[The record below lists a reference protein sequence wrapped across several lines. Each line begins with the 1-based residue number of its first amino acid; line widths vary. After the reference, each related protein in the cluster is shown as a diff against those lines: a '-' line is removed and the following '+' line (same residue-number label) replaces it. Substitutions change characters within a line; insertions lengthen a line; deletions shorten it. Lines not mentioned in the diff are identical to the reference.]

1 MEDNTIFDDYAAW
14 KKENHD
20 LIYSLV
26 NNKSKIIQRF
36 SSVIAVVDY
45 LYDYHLDNN
54 LSEDEELIFSSGY
67 DYIYD
72 QFQLIETLLENNYN
86 NDVKK
91 MEKFGQTIN
100 LLLYINDFKL
110 EIANSGLTGKEVNQ
124 LNELNDKVLYEY
136 IEKNENAPDE
146 YFQVL
151 NDLTSSLFEKNDI
164 EIQTIDQIFYEIA
177 IEYDIYDENEYNI
190 YNYFLNK
197 EIEKRKNVS

>member
-124 LNELNDKVLYEY
+124 LNELNDKVYEY
-136 IEKNENAPDE
+136 IERNENAPDE

>member
-1 MEDNTIFDDYAAW
+1 MENTIFDDYNSW

-36 SSVIAVVDY
+36 SPVIAVVDY
-45 LYDYHLDNN
+45 LYDYHLDNE
-54 LSEDEELIFSSGY
+54 LSEDEELIFSTGY

-72 QFQLIETLLENNYN
+72 QFQLIETLLENNFN
-86 NDVKK
+86 NDIKK
-91 MEKFGQTIN
+91 MEKYGQTIN

-110 EIANSGLTGKEVNQ
+110 EIENNNIKGKEIEK
-124 LNELNDKVLYEY
+124 LNELNDKVYEY
-136 IEKNENAPDE
+136 LDKNENAPDE
-146 YFQVL
+146 YFQLL
-151 NDLTSSLFEKNDI
+151 NDITSSLFDKNNI

-177 IEYDIYDENEYNI
+177 IEYDIYDENDYNI

>member
-72 QFQLIETLLENNYN
+72 QFQLIETLLENNFN
-86 NDVKK
+86 NDVNK
-91 MEKFGQTIN
+91 MEKYGQTIN

-110 EIANSGLTGKEVNQ
+110 EIANSNLKGKEVNQ
-124 LNELNDKVLYEY
+124 LNDLNDKVYEY

-146 YFQVL
+146 YFQLL
-151 NDLTSSLFEKNDI
+151 NDITSSLFEKNDVKLH
-164 EIQTIDQIFYEIA
+164 TIDQIFYEIA

>member
-72 QFQLIETLLENNYN
+72 QFQLIETLLENNFN
-86 NDVKK
+86 NDVNK
-91 MEKFGQTIN
+91 MEKYGQTIN

-110 EIANSGLTGKEVNQ
+110 EIANSNLKGKEVNQ
-124 LNELNDKVLYEY
+124 LNDLNDKVYEY

-146 YFQVL
+146 YFQLL
-151 NDLTSSLFEKNDI
+151 NDITSSLFEKNDV
-164 EIQTIDQIFYEIA
+164 ELHTIDQI
-177 IEYDIYDENEYNI
+177 YNRI
-190 YNYFLNK
+190 Q
-197 EIEKRKNVS
+197 

>member
-91 MEKFGQTIN
+91 MEKYGQTIN

-110 EIANSGLTGKEVNQ
+110 EIANSNLKGKEVNQ
-124 LNELNDKVLYEY
+124 LNDLNDKVYEY

>member
-72 QFQLIETLLENNYN
+72 QFQLIETLLENNFN
-86 NDVKK
+86 NDVNK
-91 MEKFGQTIN
+91 MEKYGQTIN

-110 EIANSGLTGKEVNQ
+110 EIANSNLKGKEVNQ
-124 LNELNDKVLYEY
+124 LNDLNDKVYEY

-146 YFQVL
+146 YFQLL
-151 NDLTSSLFEKNDI
+151 NDITSSLFEKNDV
-164 EIQTIDQIFYEIA
+164 ELHTIDQIFYEIA
-177 IEYDIYDENEYNI
+177 IEYDIYDEDEYNI

>member
-72 QFQLIETLLENNYN
+72 QFQLIETLLENNFN
-86 NDVKK
+86 NDVNK
-91 MEKFGQTIN
+91 MEKYGQTIN

-110 EIANSGLTGKEVNQ
+110 EIANSNLKGKEVNQ
-124 LNELNDKVLYEY
+124 LNDLNDKVYEY

-146 YFQVL
+146 YFQLL
-151 NDLTSSLFEKNDI
+151 NDITSSLFEKNDV
-164 EIQTIDQIFYEIA
+164 ELHTIDQIFYEIA
-177 IEYDIYDENEYNI
+177 IEYDIYDENDFNAF
-190 YNYFLNK
+190 NYFLNK
-197 EIEKRKNVS
+197 TIEKNK

>member
-124 LNELNDKVLYEY
+124 LNELNDKVYEY